1 MSIITNPVV
10 VSVIVL
16 SALCLLKFNILL
28 ALIVAAIVGGLLG
41 GMPLAAVKDSFTWLP
56 GTVAQSE
63 EIPGVVDVLIDGMG
77 GNSATAL
84 AYILLGVFA
93 VGLAR
98 SGLGTI
104 LSRKLSGTL
113 GKSKAAMV
121 FTIAAVGCLSQN
133 LIPIHIAYMPILI
146 PPLLGLMNQMKLD
159 RRAMA
164 IALTFSV
171 KAPYIVIPAGFGL
184 IFQGII
190 RDQVN
195 ANGLNVTI
203 GDVTSVNWIG
213 GLSMLIGLIIMATY
227 FMSKPR
233 EYEDLPIIGQEEGAD
248 EKEVTMNKQAWAA
261 LIGAIVTAFTSI
273 ATESLPLSALFGVLT
288 MLILGGIKFSEL
300 DDVVNGGIGMM
311 GFIAFV
317 MLVAAGYGA
326 VLSATGA
333 VESLVKASA
342 AAMHGNKAVAAFVM
356 LLIGLLIT
364 MGIGSSFSTIPIIA
378 TIFVPL
384 GLELGFSPKSII
396 LLVALAGALGDAGS
410 PASDSTLGPTSALNA
425 DGQHDHIWDSCVP
438 SFIAFN
444 IPLIIGGVIGTMI
457 LG

>member
-10 VSVIVL
+10 VSVVVL

-28 ALIVAAIVGGLLG
+28 ALIIAAIVGGLLG
-41 GMPLAAVKDSFTWLP
+41 GMPLAVVKGPFAWIP
-56 GTVAQSE
+56 GMATE
-63 EIPGVVDVLIDGMG
+63 GEGVVDVLIGGMG
-77 GNSATAL
+77 GNSSTAL

-104 LSRKLSGTL
+104 LSKKLSRSL
-113 GKSKAAMV
+113 GKSKALMV
-121 FTIAAVGCLSQN
+121 YTIAVVGCLSQN

-146 PPLLGLMNQMKLD
+146 PPLLGLMNEMKLD

-164 IALTFSV
+164 LALTFSV

-184 IFQGII
+184 IFQGIVA
-190 RDQVN
+190 DNVN
-195 ANGLNVTI
+195 ANGLNVTV

-213 GLSMLIGLIIMATY
+213 GLAMLIGLVVMATY

-233 EYEDLPIIGQEEGAD
+233 EYEDKPVLGGEEID
-248 EKEVTMNKQAWAA
+248 DQEVTMNRQSWAA
-261 LIGAIVTAFTSI
+261 LVGAIITAITSI
-273 ATESLPLSALFGVLT
+273 ATESLPLSALFGLLA

-300 DDVVNGGIGMM
+300 DDVVNGGLGMM

-326 VLSATGA
+326 VLKATGA
-333 VESLVKASA
+333 VESLVQASA
-342 AAMHGNKAVAAFVM
+342 SAMQGNKGVAALVM

-384 GLELGFSPKSII
+384 GLELGLSPKSII
-396 LLVALAGALGDAGS
+396 LLVSLAGALGDAGS

-425 DGQHDHIWDSCVP
+425 DGQHDHIWDTCVP
-438 SFIAFN
+438 TFVAYN